1 LAKKIEKI
9 MIETIISLIIS
20 FFITYLTIP
29 LILILSKRYTDLL
42 KIPNLIASHSKAVP
56 TYGGVAIFF
65 GIILSFFV
73 LLKIGDVDGV
83 QWIMGSVFIIFFL
96 GVIDDSITLRPSK
109 KFLGQL
115 IAITIIV
122 YFNDLRITSMQG
134 LFFIHELS
142 YIPSFLLTVLTM
154 LIITNAY
161 NLIDG
166 IDGLAALIGLLVSV
180 VFFVFFFVQA
190 EYNFTVIIASIIG
203 GLAAF
208 LRYNWHPAKIFMG
221 DTGSLVIG
229 FLLSVIAIVF
239 IEKDFRIESE
249 WIQIKTST
257 LAIAILIVP
266 LQDLLRVFIVRLLQK
281 KSPFS
286 GDRNHL
292 HHLLI
297 DKGLSQIQ
305 TSFTLIA
312 FNIVVIIAALFF
324 AFLNINYVL
333 LLICSLGVLF
343 LVIINKS
350 K

>member
-1 LAKKIEKI
+1 
-9 MIETIISLIIS
+9 MIETIISFIIS

-42 KIPNLIASHSKAVP
+42 KIPSAIASHSKAIP

-65 GIILSFFV
+65 GIIFSFFV
-73 LLKIGDVDGV
+73 LLKIGAKDGV
-83 QWIMGSVFIIFFL
+83 QWIMGSTFIIFFL
-96 GVIDDSITLRPSK
+96 GVIDDSITLRPLK

-134 LFFIHELS
+134 LFFIYELP
-142 YIPSFLLTVLTM
+142 YLPSFFLTVLTM

-166 IDGLAALIGLLVSV
+166 IDGLAALIGLLVFL
-180 VFFVFFFVQA
+180 VFLVFFFIQA
-190 EYNFTVIIASIIG
+190 EYNFTVIIAAIIG
-203 GLAAF
+203 GLTAF
-208 LRYNWHPAKIFMG
+208 LKFNWHPAKIFMG

-229 FLLSVIAIVF
+229 FLLSVITIFF
-239 IEKDFRIESE
+239 IETDFEMESQ
-249 WIQIKTST
+249 WFQIKTST
-257 LAIAILIVP
+257 LAMAILIVP

-292 HHLLI
+292 HHLLM

-305 TSFTLIA
+305 TSLTLIV
-312 FNIVVIIAALFF
+312 FNLVVIISALFF
-324 AFLNINYVL
+324 AFLNINYIL
-333 LLICSLGVLF
+333 ILICLLGALF
-343 LVIINKS
+343 LIFINKKS
-350 K
+350 